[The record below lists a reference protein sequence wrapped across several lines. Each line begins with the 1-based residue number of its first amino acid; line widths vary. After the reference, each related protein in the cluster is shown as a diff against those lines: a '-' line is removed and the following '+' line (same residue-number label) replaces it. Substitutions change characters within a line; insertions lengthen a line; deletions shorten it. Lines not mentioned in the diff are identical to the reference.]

1 MLGEVQQFKAIVS
14 MSEINDQYHFAS
26 QRRILAFVHI
36 EKAAGT
42 TIVDILRRN
51 FCMRLCEVR
60 PLTNT
65 FDTAFSAEDMRRT
78 LMINPALLAI
88 AGHAVKPYSN
98 VRDAYPSVE
107 YITLLRDP
115 VRRYVSHYQYWL
127 ERMGKTIEFEE
138 FLNLDK
144 MHNFQVRKITGGK
157 DLALAKEI
165 LKNQFMLV
173 GLVEQFDEFVLLLRE
188 KLLPYRFDPLYRMV
202 NVATKK
208 TFSQNILKQFNKEI
222 VKNNELD
229 IELYNYVNHV
239 LFQEAISAY
248 GDGFKEDLARF
259 REFRLKHT
267 PSQRRRYLYQAYKK
281 LYFVPV
287 SGVVRLMNG
296 LPFKG
301 SYGIR
306 T

>member
-1 MLGEVQQFKAIVS
+1 
-14 MSEINDQYHFAS
+14 MSETSDQSNFAS

-42 TIVDILRRN
+42 TIVEILRRN

-78 LMINPALLAI
+78 LMINPTLLAI
-88 AGHAVKPYSN
+88 TGHAVKPYSN
-98 VRDAYPSVE
+98 VRDAYPNVQ
-107 YITLLRDP
+107 YVTLLRDP
-115 VRRYVSHYQYWL
+115 VHRYVSHYQYWV
-127 ERMGKTIEFEE
+127 ERMGKTIAFEE

-144 MHNFQVRKITGGK
+144 MQNFQTRKITGGN

-165 LKNQFMLV
+165 LNSQFMLV

-188 KLLPYRFDPLYRMV
+188 KLLPYRLDPLYR
-202 NVATKK
+202 VANATRTK
-208 TFSQNILKQFNKEI
+208 TFGESILKQFSKEI
-222 VKNNELD
+222 AKNNELD
-229 IELYNYVNHV
+229 IELYNYVKHA
-239 LFQEAISAY
+239 LLPGAISAY

-259 REFRLKHT
+259 REFRLRHT
-267 PSQRRRYLYQAYKK
+267 PSQMRRYLYQVYKK

-287 SGVVRLMNG
+287 SGAVRLTTG